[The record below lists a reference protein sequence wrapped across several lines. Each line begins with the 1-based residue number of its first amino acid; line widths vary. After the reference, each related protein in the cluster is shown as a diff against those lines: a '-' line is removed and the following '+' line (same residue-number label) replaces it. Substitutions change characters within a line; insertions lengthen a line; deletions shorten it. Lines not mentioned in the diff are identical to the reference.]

1 MTGNAVGRLGDMAI
15 ILGCVADD
23 FTGATDLANTLVR
36 NGMRTVQLLGVPD
49 DDFRVSDVDA
59 VVVALKSRTAPVNK
73 AIHDSLQALRWL
85 QSAGASQFFFKY
97 CSTFDST
104 PKGNIG
110 PVAEALMSELGET
123 FTIAC
128 PAFPENQRS
137 ICHGYLFV
145 GDVLLSESGMQNHPL
160 TPMTDSNLVR
170 VLDQQTQGSVGLA
183 DYATVA
189 RGPEALVDRFSG
201 LQQEG
206 KSFAIVDAL
215 SDEHLL
221 TIGTA
226 CADMK
231 LITGGSGVAL
241 GLPENYRRAGLLEVN
256 IESESLPGVEGPAV
270 VLSGSC
276 SDATNAQV
284 AEYSQNNASFFLEP
298 ARVAEE
304 DGIVDEAIE
313 WAQSHLQ
320 DGSPLIYSTAAPE
333 VVAAAQDRFGR
344 EALGEKL
351 EQAFASIARDL
362 VSAGARKL
370 VIAGGETSGAV
381 VQALGVTGLRIGQQI
396 DPGVPWTVSI
406 GEPQLALTL
415 KSGNFGAIDF
425 FEKALRSAP

>member
-1 MTGNAVGRLGDMAI
+1 MAI

-49 DDFRVSDVDA
+49 SDSSIDDVDA
-59 VVVALKSRTAPVNK
+59 VVIALKSRTAPVDE
-73 AIHDSLQALRWL
+73 AIRDSLQSLRWL
-85 QSAGASQFFFKY
+85 QAAGASQFFFKY

-104 PKGNIG
+104 PAGNIG
-110 PVAEALMSELGET
+110 PVAEALMADLGES

-170 VLDQQTQGSVGLA
+170 VLDQQTQGEVGLA
-183 DYATVA
+183 DYTTVNQ
-189 RGPEALVDRFSG
+189 GPEALTGRFRE

-215 SDEHLL
+215 SDEHLI

-241 GLPENYRRAGLLEVN
+241 GLPENYRQSGLLEQDV
-256 IESESLPGVEGPAV
+256 ESESLPSVDGLAV

-276 SDATNAQV
+276 SDATNTQV
-284 AEYSQNNASFFLEP
+284 EEYSRKHPSFFLEP

-304 DGIVDEAIE
+304 DGIVIEAIE
-313 WAQSHLQ
+313 WVKSHLH
-320 DGSPLIYSTAAPE
+320 DGAPLMYSTAAPE
-333 VVAAAQDRFGR
+333 VVAAAQSRYGR

-351 EQAFASIARDL
+351 EQAFASIAAEL
-362 VSAGARKL
+362 LESGVRKL

-381 VQALGVTGLRIGQQI
+381 VQVLGVTGLRIGPQI

-406 GEPQLALTL
+406 GEPRLALTL
-415 KSGNFGAIDF
+415 KSGNFGTNDF